1 VTDGGSDDEEHSQDR
16 KAGAS
21 EDRSEGQTLPLRQV
35 PQTKPETCNNAR
47 PLVLPELLTF
57 GIDG

>member
-1 VTDGGSDDEEHSQDR
+1 MDNGEVHSQDR
-16 KAGAS
+16 QEITAQN
-21 EDRSEGQTLPLRQV
+21 RREGQTLPLRQV